1 MPVGV
6 IDILTDELFVA
17 DTVLN
22 CKSLASLAYPLYVVE
37 VILARVAELYDGI
50 PNSMPDTWLTPFVF
64 VSILINSPLGCIICS
79 FFIGSVV
86 PIPTFP
92 NV

>member
-1 MPVGV
+1 MPTLPVGV
-6 IDILTDELFVA
+6 IDILIVELFAA
-17 DTVLN
+17 DDVLN
-22 CKSLASLAYPLYVVE
+22 CKSLALPLYVVE
-37 VILARVAELYDGI
+37 VILLRVAELYDGI
-50 PNSMPDTWLTPFVF
+50 PNSIPDTWLISLVF
-64 VSILINSPLGCIICS
+64 VSILINSPLGCITCS